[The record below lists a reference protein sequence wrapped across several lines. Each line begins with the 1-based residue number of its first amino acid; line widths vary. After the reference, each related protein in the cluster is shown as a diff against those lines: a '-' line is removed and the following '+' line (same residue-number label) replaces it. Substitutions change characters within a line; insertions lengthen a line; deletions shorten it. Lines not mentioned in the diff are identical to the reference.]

1 MTPAFSVILVNYNA
15 GNELYRSL
23 QSVVDELH
31 GVSWEGVVVDNNST
45 DSSADVALEFAPNF
59 SLIRNNENIGFS
71 RGVNQGLA
79 ATLAPLVL
87 ILNPDCRLM
96 AGAIAELKFELEE
109 YSDCA
114 IAGPKIL
121 NPDGSVQGTARG
133 DPNMWTGLFGRTTF
147 LGRVLPWLPVSRRNV
162 VAASANRSNQP
173 SAIVDWVS
181 GACMLVRRD
190 ALETVGGFDERY
202 FLYWEDADLCRRL
215 RATGNHVRYVQ
226 AATAIHR
233 VGQSS
238 HTARADTVRAFHAS
252 AFLYY
257 STHVASKPFDLNR
270 LLARVILQVRCFLVL
285 TRQRFRRT

>member
-31 GVSWEGVVVDNNST
+31 GVPWEGVVIDNNST
-45 DSSADVALEFAPNF
+45 DSSADIALEFAQNF

-87 ILNPDCRLM
+87 ILNPDCRLI
-96 AGAIAELKFELEE
+96 AGAITELKFELEE
-109 YSDCA
+109 YQDCA
-114 IAGPKIL
+114 ITGPKIL

-147 LGRVLPWLPVSRRNV
+147 LRRVLPWLPVSKRNV
-162 VAASANRSNQP
+162 VAASTNRSNQP
-173 SAIVDWVS
+173 SVIVDWIS
-181 GACMLVRRD
+181 GACMLARRD
-190 ALETVGGFDERY
+190 ALAAVGGFDERY

-215 RATGNHVRYVQ
+215 RENGGAIRYVPV
-226 AATAIHR
+226 ATVKHR
-233 VGQSS
+233 VGRSS
-238 HTARADTVRAFHAS
+238 ETAKVLAIKSFHAS
-252 AFLYY
+252 AYLYY
-257 STHVASKPFDLNR
+257 TTYVARSLFNP
-270 LLARVILQVRCFLVL
+270 ARWVAKVILYLRCQWQLVRYV
-285 TRQRFRRT
+285 R

>member
-1 MTPAFSVILVNYNA
+1 VTPAFSVILVNYNA

-45 DSSADVALEFAPNF
+45 DSSADVALEFAQNF

-109 YSDCA
+109 YPDCA

>member
-1 MTPAFSVILVNYNA
+1 MTPAFSVILVNYNT

-45 DSSADVALEFAPNF
+45 DSSADVALEFAQNF

-109 YSDCA
+109 YPDCA

-270 LLARVILQVRCFLVL
+270 ILARVILQVRCFLVL

>member
-31 GVSWEGVVVDNNST
+31 GVPWEGVVIDNNST

-59 SLIRNNENIGFS
+59 SLIRNDENIGFS

-96 AGAIAELKFELEE
+96 AGAITGLNFELEE
-109 YSDCA
+109 YQNCA

-147 LGRVLPWLPVSRRNV
+147 LRRVLPWLPVSKRNV
-162 VAASANRSNQP
+162 VAASTNRNNQP
-173 SAIVDWVS
+173 SVIVDWIS
-181 GACMLVRRD
+181 GACMLARRD
-190 ALETVGGFDERY
+190 ALATVGGFDERY

-226 AATAIHR
+226 SATAIHR

-238 HTARADTVRAFHAS
+238 RTARADVVRAFHAS

-257 STHVASKPFDLNR
+257 STHVASKPLYLNR
-270 LLARVILQVRCFLVL
+270 LLARLMLQVRCFLVL
-285 TRQRFRRT
+285 TRQRFRRS

>member
-96 AGAIAELKFELEE
+96 AGAIAELKFALEK
-109 YSDCA
+109 YPDCA
-114 IAGPKIL
+114 IAGL
-121 NPDGSVQGTARG
+121 R
-133 DPNMWTGLFGRTTF
+133 
-147 LGRVLPWLPVSRRNV
+147 RVLPWLPVSKRNV
-162 VAASANRSNQP
+162 VTASTNRSNQP
-173 SAIVDWVS
+173 SVMVDWIS
-181 GACMLVRRD
+181 GACMLARRD
-190 ALETVGGFDERY
+190 ALAAVGGFDERY

-215 RATGNHVRYVQ
+215 RATGDHVRYVQ
-226 AATAIHR
+226 DATAIHR
-233 VGQSS
+233 VGQSNR
-238 HTARADTVRAFHAS
+238 TARADVVRAFHAS

-257 STHVASKPFDLNR
+257 STHVASKPFDLKR
-270 LLARVILQVRCFLVL
+270 LLARAILKVRCFLVL
-285 TRQRFRRT
+285 IRQRFRRT